1 MSDFKGIGGFLAWAE
16 DRIAQ
21 EHEQHLL
28 MEKNLEKEEFLDHF
42 REDRN
47 DLVEEVNYLRSKG
60 YTIEKACAEVGIS
73 RTSYYKRNKKLK
85 EADL

>member
-16 DRIAQ
+16 DRIAK

-42 REDRN
+42 RENREDMV
-47 DLVEEVNYLRSKG
+47 DEVNFLRSKG
-60 YTIEKACAEVGIS
+60 YTIEQACNEVGIS
-73 RTSYYKRNKKLK
+73 RTSYYQRNKKRK
-85 EADL
+85 EAKT